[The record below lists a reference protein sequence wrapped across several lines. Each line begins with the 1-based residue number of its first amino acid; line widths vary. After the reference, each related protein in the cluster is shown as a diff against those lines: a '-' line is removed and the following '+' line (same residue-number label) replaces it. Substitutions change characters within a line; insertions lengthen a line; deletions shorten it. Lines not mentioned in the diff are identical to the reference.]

1 MTYYEEPH
9 HKIHSHFKSTLKIF
23 YYIFILLQV
32 SNHKAKNIRNSFV
45 HPHQVTSPPTTKKKK
60 TIKKQTEKEKMLWKS
75 YFKIQTYGAR
85 KKQCLNIFNRL
96 RVADDVGFL

>member
-9 HKIHSHFKSTLKIF
+9 HKIHKVTLNLLLKIF

-45 HPHQVTSPPTTKKKK
+45 HPHQVTSPPTIKYKKKPLK
-60 TIKKQTEKEKMLWKS
+60 NKQKKRKCFEKVISKFRHMALERS
-75 YFKIQTYGAR
+75 
-85 KKQCLNIFNRL
+85 L
-96 RVADDVGFL
+96 RVAEDVGFL

>member
-1 MTYYEEPH
+1 MKNPTT
-9 HKIHSHFKSTLKIF
+9 KSTVTLNLLLKIF

-45 HPHQVTSPPTTKKKK
+45 HPHQVTSYDKIKKKI
-60 TIKKQTEKEKMLWKS
+60 IKKQTEKEKMLWKS

-85 KKQCLNIFNRL
+85 KKQYLNIFNRL
-96 RVADDVGFL
+96 RVAEDVGFL

>member
-1 MTYYEEPH
+1 MKNPTT
-9 HKIHSHFKSTLKIF
+9 KSTVTLNLLLKIF

-45 HPHQVTSPPTTKKKK
+45 HPHQVTSPPTIKYKKK
-60 TIKKQTEKEKMLWKS
+60 TIKKQTEKEKMLRKS